1 MNLADALTKKLNED
15 SANANLVSEISARLA
30 SNLAVHMQEHLP
42 RTDGVKLLAQANEDV
57 SSIVQFYRSGGHIAK
72 MSEPTLGKF
81 LAIAE
86 GEILNQLCLNFSKAF
101 AVIEHRR
108 AQTIEA
114 RRVVE
119 LMR

>member
-1 MNLADALTKKLNED
+1 MDLASALTQKLNED
-15 SANANLVSEISARLA
+15 AQASNLVSEISSRLA

-42 RTDGVKLLAQANEDV
+42 RTDGVKLLAQANDAV
-57 SSIVQFYRSGGHIAK
+57 SDIVQFYRSGGHVAK

-101 AVIEHRR
+101 AVIENKRS
-108 AQTIEA
+108 QIVEA
-114 RRVVE
+114 RRLVE
-119 LMR
+119 ML